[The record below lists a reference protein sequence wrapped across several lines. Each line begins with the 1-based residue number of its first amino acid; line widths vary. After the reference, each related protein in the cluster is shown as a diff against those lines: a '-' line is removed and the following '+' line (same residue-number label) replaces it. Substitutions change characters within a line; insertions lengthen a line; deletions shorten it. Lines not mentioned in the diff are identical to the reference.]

1 MFEHMLDTTAG
12 MVLTTM
18 RLKRIEKNREM
29 TWGRKT
35 GGRKKGT
42 PNKIKK
48 PPALMAEAQA
58 AVSTNEGLQP
68 LDYAIPGRQAFPYS
82 GWPSMRKISLSS
94 GLIGRFSVSPVG
106 SRRRNHLL

>member
-1 MFEHMLDTTAG
+1 
-12 MVLTTM
+12 
-18 RLKRIEKNREM
+18 M
-29 TWGRKT
+29 TWGGKT

-58 AVSTNEGLQP
+58 EVAAAVSANEGLQP
-68 LDYAIPGRQAFPYS
+68 LDYAIPGRQAFHYS